1 MADYHPLIARAV
13 AGLEKNSSETR
24 RVVYDRA
31 RNALVA
37 QLRAIQPP
45 LEEGEITRERLEL
58 EEAIRKV
65 ESEEAQ
71 KTAASGASAGAVEA
85 PRAPPAGSGST
96 GSAPPRRESLRPP
109 QRPPAPAPE
118 RSQPEAPSQRGSA

>member
-1 MADYHPLIARAV
+1 MADYYPLISRAV
-13 AGLEKNSSETR
+13 AGLENNTGDAR

-45 LEEGEITRERLEL
+45 LEEGDITRERLEL
-58 EEAIRKV
+58 EEAIRKG

-71 KTAASGASAGAVEA
+71 KGAAPAPAAPPAAAA
-85 PRAPPAGSGST
+85 PRAAAPSPASNAP
-96 GSAPPRRESLRPP
+96 APPR
-109 QRPPAPAPE
+109 
-118 RSQPEAPSQRGSA
+118 

>member
-1 MADYHPLIARAV
+1 MADYHPLISRAV
-13 AGLEKNSSETR
+13 AGLDKNTSETR

-65 ESEEAQ
+65 ENEEGQ
-71 KTAASGASAGAVEA
+71 KAAASA
-85 PRAPPAGSGST
+85 
-96 GSAPPRRESLRPP
+96 
-109 QRPPAPAPE
+109 APAPE
-118 RSQPEAPSQRGSA
+118 STEPARGVSPAPGSSPSP

>member
-24 RVVYDRA
+24 RGVYDRA

-45 LEEGEITRERLEL
+45 LEEGDITRERLEL

-71 KTAASGASAGAVEA
+71 KGAAPAPAAQTAAGA
-85 PRAPPAGSGST
+85 PRAAAPSPASNAP
-96 GSAPPRRESLRPP
+96 APPRRESF
-109 QRPPAPAPE
+109 
-118 RSQPEAPSQRGSA
+118 